1 MFTGIIEMIGIVDEV
16 QQTGSNKTFW
26 ISSPMSKELSVDQ
39 SVSHNGVCLTIEEV
53 EGDRHR
59 VTAIKETLDKSNID
73 SWVKHDKVNLERCLA
88 LNGRLDGHMVQGHV
102 DTTGICINTEAQT
115 GSWVY
120 TFEISEN
127 FAELIVE
134 KGSVSLNG
142 ISLTIFNVTINTFS
156 VAIIPY
162 TYEHTTMQDLKKGSI
177 VNIEFDI
184 IGKYVQRSQQLKGK
198 ELKS

>member
-1 MFTGIIEMIGIVDEV
+1 MIGIVDEV

-26 ISSPMSKELSVDQ
+26 ISSSMSNELSVDQ
-39 SVSHNGVCLTIEEV
+39 SVSHNGVCLTVEEV
-53 EGDRHR
+53 EGNRHQ
-59 VTAIKETLDKSNID
+59 VTAIQETLDKSNID
-73 SWVKHDKVNLERCLA
+73 SWVKQDKINLERCLP

-102 DTTGICINTEAQT
+102 DATGICIHTEAQT

-127 FAELIVE
+127 FAGLIVE

-142 ISLTIFNVTINTFS
+142 ISLTIFNVRINTFS

-184 IGKYVQRSQQLKGK
+184 IGKYVQRNQQLKGTK
-198 ELKS
+198 

>member
-16 QQTGSNKTFW
+16 QKTGSNKTFW

-39 SVSHNGVCLTIEEV
+39 SVSHNGACLTIEEI
-53 EGDRHR
+53 EGNRHR
-59 VTAIKETLDKSNID
+59 VTGIQETLEKSNID
-73 SWVKHDKVNLERCLA
+73 SWVKHDKINLERCLP

-102 DTTGICINTEAQT
+102 DATGICIHTESQT

-127 FAELIVE
+127 FAGLIVE

-142 ISLTIFNVTINTFS
+142 ISLTIFHVTINTFS

-184 IGKYVQRSQQLKGK
+184 IGKYVQRNQQLKGTM
-198 ELKS
+198 

>member
-26 ISSPMSKELSVDQ
+26 ISSSMSKELSVDQ
-39 SVSHNGVCLTIEEV
+39 SLSHNGVCLTIEEV
-53 EGDRHR
+53 EGNRHR
-59 VTAIKETLDKSNID
+59 VTAIQETLDKSNID
-73 SWVKHDKVNLERCLA
+73 SWVKHDKINLERCLP

-102 DTTGICINTEAQT
+102 DATGICINTEAQT

-127 FAELIVE
+127 FAGLIVE

-184 IGKYVQRSQQLKGK
+184 IGKYVQRNQQLKGTK
-198 ELKS
+198 